1 MKQQRTTEAKAS
13 SLERPLPLIVVTAV
27 SYLVAATVAL
37 APGHADTSAA
47 SAPTPYSDDHARIT
61 NEEPQ
66 PPTF

>member
-1 MKQQRTTEAKAS
+1 MKQQRTSETKAS

-37 APGHADTSAA
+37 APGRADTSSV